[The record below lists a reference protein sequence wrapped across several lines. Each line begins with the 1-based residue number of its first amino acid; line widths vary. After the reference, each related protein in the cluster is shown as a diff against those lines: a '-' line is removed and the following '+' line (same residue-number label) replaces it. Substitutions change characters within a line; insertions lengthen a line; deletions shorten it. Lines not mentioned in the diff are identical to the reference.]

1 MKRSMRWLR
10 VAFPAAALAAW
21 LATSFGQQQAPPAA
35 PRPPAE
41 DTEAEAPPPAAP
53 PAEVEESDDVFI
65 PTEELQPDA
74 AVTFPVDI

>member
-1 MKRSMRWLR
+1 MTRSMRGLR
-10 VAFPAAALAAW
+10 LAVPAVALAAW
-21 LATSFGQQQAPPAA
+21 VAASFGQPEAPPPPA

-41 DTEAEAPPPAAP
+41 DTKPEATPPAP
-53 PAEVEESDDVFI
+53 PADDEESNDVFI